1 VVISKDG
8 CTHKLIIENCN
19 DSDAGLYHFEV
30 NGCKTEAMVRVGGNY
45 NSIFFSFFYIW
56 LKHNEVTVSLEI
68 AIMFSA
74 VYCFCFPRSSRIRP
88 RRVAKVL

>member
-45 NSIFFSFFYIW
+45 NSIFFFYIW

-68 AIMFSA
+68 TIMFSA

-88 RRVAKVL
+88 RRFAKVL